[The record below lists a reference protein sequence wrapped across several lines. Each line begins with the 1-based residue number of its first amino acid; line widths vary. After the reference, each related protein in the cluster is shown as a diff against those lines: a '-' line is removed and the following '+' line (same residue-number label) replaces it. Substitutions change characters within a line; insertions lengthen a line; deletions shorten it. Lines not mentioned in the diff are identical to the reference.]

1 MRVRASTP
9 VRWGIG
15 LVSSLLVVFFF
26 WLVDRWLEPVLTGYG
41 GVQQIQDVNCSFG
54 KEASEGGW
62 QRCRLPHNWDEMRPD
77 YAGDA
82 WYRFTLPHVKTE
94 PLAIWLAASMNA
106 AVSVNGMPIGNGGRM
121 HEPIA
126 RHWNDY
132 LLFSIPLSVLHRG
145 VNEVVIHVRGYAN
158 NSSGLSILYVGPGD
172 ELVRM
177 HHALVFKSKLLT
189 YGAFVAILLI
199 GFLAVMTAIAGSS
212 IASAYFAAGCLF
224 SSLYILDTMLVNIPL
239 PREIWEVAVHVS
251 IVWSEI
257 FFLLF
262 VFRFLD
268 IRFRLLIPGALVYGA
283 VGALLLGLA
292 SSDIA
297 LLPTAAVWEGISLIV
312 IVIVDAIC
320 FRRWLEKGE
329 SIDLISGLALLAVIV
344 SFAHDWL
351 PWVLGMGVAP
361 PFIFYLGPIGFAIM
375 MSALMITRVVTAYH
389 HEKQFSRKL
398 NRKLV
403 EQEKVM
409 SREHGS
415 MIGLWEESVVRDER
429 DRIIRDL
436 HDGLGGLL
444 ANAISH
450 PDAASPH
457 IQGQLKRSLGE
468 LRMVMSGLDDAADVS
483 TLMAALR
490 DGLQAEADEYGIE
503 LKWWIE
509 DFPPAIEGDLAAG
522 MQLVRIVQEAVHN
535 AMRHGKPAEIAVH
548 IDQSHCWISD
558 NGCGFDAQLIHSGRG
573 LKNLRWRAG
582 QLNTNFD
589 IYSNASGTKISMFW
603 KK

>member
-1 MRVRASTP
+1 L
-9 VRWGIG
+9 VRWSIA
-15 LVSSLLVVFFF
+15 LVSALLVVFFF
-26 WLVDRWLEPVLTGYG
+26 WLVDRWLEPTLAGHV
-41 GVQQIQDVNCSFG
+41 GVQQIQEVSCSFG
-54 KEASEGGW
+54 TVAAEGGW
-62 QRCRLPHNWDEMRPD
+62 QRCRLPHNWDEQKPD

-82 WYRFTLPHVKTE
+82 WYRFTLSHGNTV

-106 AVSVNGMPIGNGGRM
+106 VVRVNGMSIGNGGRM
-121 HEPIA
+121 HEPVA

-132 LLFSIPLSVLHRG
+132 LLFSVPSTSQVRD

-158 NSSGLSILYVGPGD
+158 NSSGLSRLYVGPED

-177 HHALVFKSKLLT
+177 HHTLVFKSKLLT

-199 GFLAVMTAIAGSS
+199 GFLAIITAIVGSS
-212 IASAYFAAGCLF
+212 MASGYFSAGCLF
-224 SSLYILDTMLVNIPL
+224 SSLYILDTMLINIPL
-239 PREIWEVAVHVS
+239 SRDIWELAVHIS

-262 VFRFLD
+262 VFRFLG
-268 IRFRLLIPGALVYGA
+268 IKSRLLIPGALVYGV
-283 VGALLLGLA
+283 VGALWLGLA
-292 SSDIA
+292 TDSE
-297 LLPTAAVWEGISLIV
+297 LLPVAAVWEGVSLIV
-312 IVIVDAIC
+312 IMVVDVIC
-320 FRRWLEKGE
+320 FRRWIAKGE
-329 SIDLISGLALLAVIV
+329 SIDLLSGLALLAVIV
-344 SFAHDWL
+344 SFTHDWL
-351 PWVLGMGVAP
+351 PWVLGKGVAP
-361 PFIFYLGPIGFAIM
+361 PFIFYLGPMGFATI
-375 MSALMITRVVTAYH
+375 MSALMITRVVAAYH
-389 HEKQFSRKL
+389 HEKRFSQKL
-398 NRKLV
+398 NRKLAK
-403 EQEKVM
+403 QKKVL

-415 MIGLWEESVVRDER
+415 MIDLWQDSVVRDER
-429 DRIIRDL
+429 DRIVRDL

-509 DFPPAIEGDLAAG
+509 DFPPAIEGELAAG

-535 AMRHGKPAEIAVH
+535 AMRHAHAAKITVH

-558 NGCGFDAQLIHSGRG
+558 NGCGFDAQLVHSGRG
-573 LKNLRWRAG
+573 LKNLRWRAE
-582 QLNTNFD
+582 QLKANFD
-589 IYSNASGTKISMFW
+589 IFSNTSGTKINMFW
-603 KK
+603 EK